1 MTGAEEPKQYHVRKG
16 LSKMHFRMM
25 IVTLLFVVG
34 CTSHKTVALC
44 YDPDI
49 EAKEPQTLRIV
60 DTFDDGHEE
69 VNALFALL
77 QRNDFP
83 PGDYSFC
90 GIASYIICEIN
101 DKPVC
106 MAEVLS
112 DGRTVTI
119 TNFANDRSIDIQK
132 RNGEYV
138 VYDNDSSDDV
148 QDCFDI
154 PEFCKIVERLSG
166 RVFNKIEKHYNSVGG
181 FN

>member
-90 GIASYIICEIN
+90 GIASYIICEI
-101 DKPVC
+101 
-106 MAEVLS
+106 
-112 DGRTVTI
+112 
-119 TNFANDRSIDIQK
+119 K